1 MRTYAFAPLLL
12 LFLSGFSQ
20 AFSQVDTELD
30 PGYYIVVGAYAP
42 NRENIAKNY
51 TDILKRR
58 GFNSGYG
65 FNSTKNYYF
74 VYMEYFTDLKSSLS
88 EMQKLRRQPEFAS
101 SWVRVV
107 AGDIAAA
114 KAKRENSVTS
124 ATPPEPVRQPVVEK
138 PVETKPTVVQT
149 EPVVQ
154 KSEPVVQKTEPV
166 KQTAAPVLTASTSD
180 NIVVTD
186 NPPIKQFAKITLG
199 NTEVF
204 LSLYNSSNNRIVDGV
219 VRVYDKEK
227 NRLLKEVKG
236 NEYLI
241 LPDPK
246 TKSGQLT
253 LVCEAFGYRK
263 VQHEINYAMP
273 LSDTTKADV
282 ELLGTT
288 FVINFDLTRY
298 KSGDVGTLGNIIFYN
313 DAALMM
319 PDSRPELNGLL
330 QLMQENK
337 NYRIR
342 LHGHTNGNYSG
353 RIITLGEKKNFFSLD
368 GSKQRMGTAKDL
380 SFERAEVIK
389 EYLEANGIDPSRIEV
404 KGWGG
409 KKPIFDKNS
418 VNAKRNVRVEVE
430 FL

>member
-1 MRTYAFAPLLL
+1 MRTSAFASMLLL
-12 LFLSGFSQ
+12 SVASFIETFAQ
-20 AFSQVDTELD
+20 ANTELD

-51 TDILKRR
+51 TDLLKRR

-65 FNSTKNYYF
+65 FNSTTNYFF
-74 VYMEYFTDLKSSLS
+74 VYMEYFVDLKASLK

-114 KAKRENSVTS
+114 KAKRENRAAV
-124 ATPPEPVRQPVVEK
+124 AEPVPQEK
-138 PVETKPTVVQT
+138 PIEKQETVVA
-149 EPVVQ
+149 Q
-154 KSEPVVQKTEPV
+154 KTEPVVQKTEPAV
-166 KQTAAPVLTASTSD
+166 QRSEPVLTASASD
-180 NIVVTD
+180 DIVVTE
-186 NPPIKQFAKITLG
+186 NAPIRQYSKITLG

-204 LSLYNSSNNRIVDGV
+204 LSLYNSANNRIVDGT

-227 NRLLKEVKG
+227 NKLLKEVSG

-246 TKSGQLT
+246 SKSGQLT

-263 VQHEINYAMP
+263 VQQEINYAMP
-273 LSDTTKADV
+273 LSDTTKADI

-288 FVINFDLTRY
+288 FVINFDLERY
-298 KSGDVGTLGNIIFYN
+298 KNGDVGTLGNVAFYN
-313 DAALMM
+313 DAALML
-319 PDSRPELNGLL
+319 PDSKPELNGLL
-330 QLMQENK
+330 QLLQENQ
-337 NYRIR
+337 NYKIR

-353 RIITLGEKKNFFSLD
+353 RIITIGEKKNFFSLD

-380 SFERAEVIK
+380 SYERAEVIK
-389 EYLEANGIDPSRIEV
+389 EYLEANGIAPSRIEV

-409 KKPIFDKNS
+409 KKPLFDKNS

-430 FL
+430 FVN